1 MNDIHLALIPIFF
14 WLMFAG
20 YVLLAL
26 FLLARLLSAF
36 VRQWRAAG
44 QSVKGPAQVN
54 CPERSAGVVFKSGVR
69 GLLGGGRNAHSWASS
84 RT

>member
-1 MNDIHLALIPIFF
+1 MNDIHVALMPIFF

-26 FLLARLLSAF
+26 FLLARVLSAF

-44 QSVKGPAQVN
+44 QSVK
-54 CPERSAGVVFKSGVR
+54 RAG
-69 GLLGGGRNAHSWASS
+69 ASELP
-84 RT
+84 

>member
-1 MNDIHLALIPIFF
+1 MNDIREALKLIFL
-14 WLMFAG
+14 WLMFVG

-26 FLLARLLSAF
+26 LLFARVLSAF

-44 QSVKGPAQVN
+44 QRVKGPAQVN
-54 CPERSAGVVFKSGVR
+54 CPDRSAGVVVKSGVR

-84 RT
+84 RI